1 MMRKEFKNKFIVYSH
16 SLDRFIPVK
25 KLNEEELD
33 ALVLEMLDAITTP
46 KYSITEY
53 VSFILKRL
61 VINYEHVIKECKE
74 DGAPEALFECV
85 TEIYQGFSLEM
96 INKTVNSYI
105 DSSDSP
111 NKGTSWR
118 KKRKKLT
125 FSDFSGIET
134 QIKKQIVGQDEP
146 ITEIMKQLRLMKSGL
161 CDNSNLFFIGPTG
174 VGKTELAKILA
185 QRVLGSRK
193 KLLKINCGEYSNSHE
208 YAKLIGSPP
217 GYIGHNEKGIL
228 SERAERSNEWV
239 IVFDEIEKAHSKLF
253 DLLLNLMDEGT
264 ITDSHG
270 VELDFTNS
278 LLLFTSN
285 IGLKE
290 YVGKSAL
297 GFGGGVKTYESS
309 KDEIT
314 KVFDDK
320 FSPEFRN
327 RLDSII
333 YFNALNKDDAEKIV
347 RLQLKELPI
356 RATKKLVDFVT
367 EEAFS
372 EEYGARNIKRFIKNH
387 ISIKIADELL
397 KGDDSATKYKPL
409 FKKNEFVGVQ
419 AI

>member
-1 MMRKEFKNKFIVYSH
+1 MRKEFKNKFIVYSH
-16 SLDRFIPVK
+16 TLDRFIPIK
-25 KLNEEELD
+25 KLGEDELEK
-33 ALVLEMLDAITTP
+33 LVVQMLDAITTP

-53 VSFILKRL
+53 VKFILEKL
-61 VINYEHVIKECKE
+61 VIGYDTVIKECDE

-96 INKTVNSYI
+96 MNKTVNSYI
-105 DSSDSP
+105 DAADSP
-111 NKGTSWR
+111 QKNG
-118 KKRKKLT
+118 KKRKALT
-125 FSDFSGIET
+125 FQDFSGIEG
-134 QIKKQIVGQDEP
+134 QIKNTIVGQDEP

-185 QRVLGSRK
+185 DKVMGSRK

-228 SERAERSNEWV
+228 SERAEKSNEWV
-239 IVFDEIEKAHSKLF
+239 IVFDEIEKAHDKLF

-270 VELDFTNS
+270 TELDFTNS

-290 YVGKSAL
+290 YVGKNSL
-297 GFGGGVKTYESS
+297 GFGETQLTYENS
-309 KDEIT
+309 KSAIEDAY
-314 KVFDDK
+314 KDK

-327 RLDSII
+327 RLDSVI

-347 RLQLKELPI
+347 RLQLKALPI
-356 RATKKLVDFVT
+356 RVTKKLVNFVT
-367 EEAFS
+367 ENAFS
-372 EEYGARNIKRFIKNH
+372 EEYGARNIKRFIKNN
-387 ISIKIADELL
+387 ISIKIADEIL
-397 KGDDSATKYKPL
+397 KGDKSVKYKAV
-409 FKKNEFVGVQ
+409 FNKHEFIGVQ
-419 AI
+419 AV

>member
-1 MMRKEFKNKFIVYSH
+1 MRKEFKNKFIVYSH
-16 SLDRFIPVK
+16 SLDRFIPIK
-25 KLNEEELD
+25 KLEENELD
-33 ALVLEMLDAITTP
+33 ELVLNMLDAITTP

-53 VSFILKRL
+53 VKFILREL
-61 VINYEHVIKECKE
+61 VIGYDKVMEECVE

-96 INKTVNSYI
+96 LNKTINAYL
-105 DSSDSP
+105 DE
-111 NKGTSWR
+111 KGQKT
-118 KKRKKLT
+118 KKPKRSKRLT
-125 FSDFSGIET
+125 FSDFSGIEA
-134 QIKKQIVGQDEP
+134 QIKREIVGQDQP

-185 QRVLGSRK
+185 KKVLGSRK
-193 KLLKINCGEYSNSHE
+193 RLLKINCGEYSNSHE

-228 SERAERSNEWV
+228 SERAEKSNEWV

-270 VELDFTNS
+270 TELDFTNS
-278 LLLFTSN
+278 LILFTSN

-290 YVGKSAL
+290 YVGKTSV
-297 GFGGGVKTYESS
+297 GFGDKKMTYENS
-309 KDEIT
+309 KDDI
-314 KVFDDK
+314 KNVFTDK

-327 RLDSII
+327 RLDSVI

-356 RATKKLVDFVT
+356 RVTKKLVDFVT
-367 EEAFS
+367 DQAFS
-372 EEYGARNIKRFIKNH
+372 EEYGARNIKRFIKNN

-409 FKKNEFVGVQ
+409 FKKNEFIGVQ
-419 AI
+419 AIQQAK

>member
-1 MMRKEFKNKFIVYSH
+1 MRKEFKNKFIVYSH
-16 SLDRFIPVK
+16 TLDRFIPIK
-25 KLNEEELD
+25 KLGEDELEQ
-33 ALVLEMLDAITTP
+33 LVVQMLDAITTP

-53 VSFILKRL
+53 VKFILEKL
-61 VINYEHVIKECKE
+61 VIGYDTVIKECDE

-96 INKTVNSYI
+96 MNKTVNSYI
-105 DSSDSP
+105 DAADSP
-111 NKGTSWR
+111 QKGG
-118 KKRKKLT
+118 KKRKALT
-125 FSDFSGIET
+125 FQDFSGIEE
-134 QIKKQIVGQDEP
+134 QIKKTIVGQDEP

-185 QRVLGSRK
+185 DKVMGSRK

-228 SERAERSNEWV
+228 SERAEKSNEWV
-239 IVFDEIEKAHSKLF
+239 IVFDEIEKAHDKLF

-270 VELDFTNS
+270 TELDFSNS

-290 YVGKSAL
+290 YVGKNSL
-297 GFGGGVKTYESS
+297 GFGETQLTYENS
-309 KDEIT
+309 KSAIEDAY
-314 KVFDDK
+314 KDK

-327 RLDSII
+327 RLDSVI

-347 RLQLKELPI
+347 RLQLKALPI
-356 RATKKLVDFVT
+356 RVTKKLVNFVT
-367 EEAFS
+367 ENAFS
-372 EEYGARNIKRFIKNH
+372 EEYGARNIKRFIKNN
-387 ISIKIADELL
+387 ISIKIADEIL
-397 KGDDSATKYKPL
+397 KGDKSVKYKAV
-409 FKKNEFVGVQ
+409 FNKHEFIGVQ
-419 AI
+419 AV

>member
-16 SLDRFIPVK
+16 TLDRFVPIK
-25 KLNEEELD
+25 KLKEEELD
-33 ALVLEMLDAITTP
+33 SLVLDMLDEITTP

-53 VSFILKRL
+53 VQFILRNL
-61 VINYEHVIKECKE
+61 VINYDHVIKECKE

-96 INKTVNSYI
+96 INKTINSYI
-105 DSSDSP
+105 EERGAKSRR
-111 NKGTSWR
+111 K
-118 KKRKKLT
+118 KKRKSLT

-134 QIKKQIVGQDEP
+134 QIKKEIVGQDEP

-185 QRVLGSRK
+185 KKVLGSRK
-193 KLLKINCGEYSNSHE
+193 KLLKVNCGEYSNSHE

-228 SERAERSNEWV
+228 SERADKSNEWV

-270 VELDFTNS
+270 NELDFTNS
-278 LLLFTSN
+278 LILFTSN

-290 YVGKSAL
+290 YVGKTSV
-297 GFGGGVKTYESS
+297 GFGDNKMTYENS
-309 KDEIT
+309 KDDIK
-314 KVFDDK
+314 KVFKDK

-327 RLDSII
+327 RLDSVI

-356 RATKKLVDFVT
+356 RVTKKLVDFVT
-367 EEAFS
+367 DQAFS
-372 EEYGARNIKRFIKNH
+372 EEYGARNIKRFIKNN

-419 AI
+419 AIQAK

>member
-1 MMRKEFKNKFIVYSH
+1 MRKEFKNKFIVYSH
-16 SLDRFIPVK
+16 TLDRFVPIK
-25 KLNEEELD
+25 KLKEEELD
-33 ALVLEMLDAITTP
+33 SLVLDMLDEITTP

-53 VSFILKRL
+53 VQFILRNL
-61 VINYEHVIKECKE
+61 VINYDHVIKECKE

-96 INKTVNSYI
+96 INKTINSYI
-105 DSSDSP
+105 EERGAK
-111 NKGTSWR
+111 NRRK
-118 KKRKKLT
+118 KKRKSLT

-134 QIKKQIVGQDEP
+134 QIKKEIVGQDEP

-185 QRVLGSRK
+185 KKVLGSRK
-193 KLLKINCGEYSNSHE
+193 KLLKVNCGEYSNSHE

-228 SERAERSNEWV
+228 SERAEKSNEWV

-270 VELDFTNS
+270 NELDFTNS
-278 LLLFTSN
+278 LILFTSN

-290 YVGKSAL
+290 YVGKTSV
-297 GFGGGVKTYESS
+297 GFGDNKMTYENS
-309 KDEIT
+309 KDDIK
-314 KVFDDK
+314 KVFKDK

-327 RLDSII
+327 RLDSVI

-356 RATKKLVDFVT
+356 RVTKKLVDFVT
-367 EEAFS
+367 DQAFS
-372 EEYGARNIKRFIKNH
+372 EEYGARNIKRFIKNN

-419 AI
+419 AIQAK

>member
-1 MMRKEFKNKFIVYSH
+1 MRKEFKNKFIVYSH
-16 SLDRFIPVK
+16 TLDRFIPIK
-25 KLNEEELD
+25 KLPEEDLEG
-33 ALVLEMLDAITTP
+33 LVKQIIDVITTP
-46 KYSITEY
+46 KFSITEY
-53 VSFILKRL
+53 VKFILENL
-61 VINYEHVIKECKE
+61 VVGYEHIKVECHE

-105 DSSDSP
+105 DAAESP
-111 NKGTSWR
+111 QR
-118 KKRKKLT
+118 KARKRKALT
-125 FSDFSGIET
+125 FQDFSGIEG
-134 QIKKQIVGQDEP
+134 QIKKTIVGQDEP

-185 QRVLGSRK
+185 DKVMGSRK

-228 SERAERSNEWV
+228 SDRAEKSNEWV
-239 IVFDEIEKAHSKLF
+239 IVFDEIEKAHDKLF

-270 VELDFTNS
+270 TDLDFSNS

-290 YVGKSAL
+290 YVGQQSL
-297 GFGGGVKTYESS
+297 GFGENTMTYDNS
-309 KDEIT
+309 KSNIE
-314 KVFDDK
+314 KAYQDK

-327 RLDSII
+327 RLDSVI

-356 RATKKLVDFVT
+356 RVTKKLVDFVT
-367 EEAFS
+367 DNAFS
-372 EEYGARNIKRFIKNH
+372 EEYGARNIKRFIKNN
-387 ISIKIADELL
+387 ISIKIADEIL
-397 KGDDSATKYKPL
+397 KGDDSKKYKAL
-409 FKKNEFVGVQ
+409 FKKHEFIGVQ

>member
-16 SLDRFIPVK
+16 TLDRFIPIK
-25 KLNEEELD
+25 KLGEDELEK
-33 ALVLEMLDAITTP
+33 LVVQMLDAITTP

-53 VSFILKRL
+53 VKFILEKL
-61 VINYEHVIKECKE
+61 VIGYDTVIKECDE

-96 INKTVNSYI
+96 MNKTVNSYI
-105 DSSDSP
+105 DAADSP
-111 NKGTSWR
+111 QKNG
-118 KKRKKLT
+118 KKRKALT
-125 FSDFSGIET
+125 FQDFSGIEG
-134 QIKKQIVGQDEP
+134 QIKNTIVGQDEP

-185 QRVLGSRK
+185 DKVLGSRK

-228 SERAERSNEWV
+228 SERAEKSNEWV
-239 IVFDEIEKAHSKLF
+239 IVFDEIEKAHDKLF

-270 VELDFTNS
+270 TELDFTNS

-290 YVGKSAL
+290 YVGKNSL
-297 GFGGGVKTYESS
+297 GFGETQLTYENS
-309 KDEIT
+309 KSAIEDAYKE
-314 KVFDDK
+314 K

-327 RLDSII
+327 RLDSVI
-333 YFNALNKDDAEKIV
+333 YFNALNKVDAEKIV

-356 RATKKLVDFVT
+356 RVTKKLVNFVT
-367 EEAFS
+367 DNAFS
-372 EEYGARNIKRFIKNH
+372 EEYGARNIKRFIKNN
-387 ISIKIADELL
+387 ISIKIADEIL
-397 KGDDSATKYKPL
+397 KGKTCAKYKPL
-409 FKKNEFVGVQ
+409 FEKHEFIGVQ
-419 AI
+419 AV

>member
-1 MMRKEFKNKFIVYSH
+1 MRKEFKNKFIVYSH
-16 SLDRFIPVK
+16 TLDRFIPIK
-25 KLNEEELD
+25 KLGEDELEK
-33 ALVLEMLDAITTP
+33 LVVQMLDAITTP

-53 VSFILKRL
+53 VKFILEKL
-61 VINYEHVIKECKE
+61 VIGYDTVIKECDE

-96 INKTVNSYI
+96 MNKTVNSYI
-105 DSSDSP
+105 DAADSP
-111 NKGTSWR
+111 QKNG
-118 KKRKKLT
+118 KKRKALT
-125 FSDFSGIET
+125 FQDFSGIEG
-134 QIKKQIVGQDEP
+134 QIKNTIVGQDEP

-185 QRVLGSRK
+185 DKVLGSRK

-228 SERAERSNEWV
+228 SERAEKSNEWV
-239 IVFDEIEKAHSKLF
+239 IVFDEIEKAHDKLF

-270 VELDFTNS
+270 TELDFTNS

-290 YVGKSAL
+290 YVGKNSL
-297 GFGGGVKTYESS
+297 GFGETQLTYENS
-309 KDEIT
+309 KSAIEDAY
-314 KVFDDK
+314 KDK

-327 RLDSII
+327 RLDSVI

-347 RLQLKELPI
+347 RLQLKALPI
-356 RATKKLVDFVT
+356 RVTKKLVNFVT
-367 EEAFS
+367 ENAFS
-372 EEYGARNIKRFIKNH
+372 EEYGARNIKRFIKNN
-387 ISIKIADELL
+387 ISIKIADEIL
-397 KGDDSATKYKPL
+397 KGDKSVKYKAV
-409 FKKNEFVGVQ
+409 FNKHEFIGVQ
-419 AI
+419 AV

>member
-1 MMRKEFKNKFIVYSH
+1 MRKEFKNKFIVYSH
-16 SLDRFIPVK
+16 TLDRFIPVR
-25 KLNEEELD
+25 KLPEDELEDLVRQIIEE
-33 ALVLEMLDAITTP
+33 ITTP
-46 KYSITEY
+46 KFSITEY
-53 VSFILKRL
+53 VQFILESL
-61 VINYEHVIKECKE
+61 VVNYEHIKVECKE

-105 DSSDSP
+105 DASDAP
-111 NKGTSWR
+111 KTKTKRR
-118 KKRKKLT
+118 KVLT

-134 QIKKQIVGQDEP
+134 QIKKEIVGQDQP

-185 QRVLGSRK
+185 KKVLGSRK

-228 SERAERSNEWV
+228 SERAEKSNEWV

-270 VELDFTNS
+270 NELDFTNS
-278 LLLFTSN
+278 LILFTSN

-290 YVGKSAL
+290 YVGKTSV
-297 GFGGGVKTYESS
+297 GFGDNKMTYENS
-309 KDEIT
+309 KDDIK
-314 KVFDDK
+314 KVFKDK

-327 RLDSII
+327 RLDSVI

-356 RATKKLVDFVT
+356 RVTKKLVDFVT
-367 EEAFS
+367 DQAFS
-372 EEYGARNIKRFIKNH
+372 EEYGARNIKRFIKNN

-409 FKKNEFVGVQ
+409 FKKNEFIGVQ
-419 AI
+419 AIQAK

>member
-16 SLDRFIPVK
+16 SLDMFIPIR
-25 KLNEEELD
+25 KLDEDELD
-33 ALVLEMLDAITTP
+33 ALVLAMLDAITTP

-53 VSFILKRL
+53 VSFILKHL
-61 VINYEHVIKECKE
+61 VLGYNQVMKECQE

-105 DSSDSP
+105 DQSHTP
-111 NKGTSWR
+111 GPKK
-118 KKRKKLT
+118 KKRKPLT
-125 FSDFSGIET
+125 FADFSGIEN
-134 QIKKQIVGQDEP
+134 QIKRLIVGQDEP

-185 QRVLGSRK
+185 DKVLGSRK
-193 KLLKINCGEYSNSHE
+193 RLLKINCGEYSNSHE

-228 SERAERSNEWV
+228 SERAEKSNEWV
-239 IVFDEIEKAHSKLF
+239 IVFDEIEKAHDKLF

-264 ITDSHG
+264 ITDCHG
-270 VELDFTNS
+270 TELDFTNS
-278 LLLFTSN
+278 LLVFTSN

-290 YVGKSAL
+290 YVGKNTL
-297 GFGGGVKTYESS
+297 GFGETKMTYENS
-309 KDEIT
+309 KDKIKEAY
-314 KVFDDK
+314 KDK

-327 RLDSII
+327 RLDSVI

-347 RLQLKELPI
+347 RLQLKALPI
-356 RATKKLVDFVT
+356 RVSKKLVDFIT
-367 EEAFS
+367 HNAFS
-372 EEYGARNIKRFIKNH
+372 EEYGARNIKRFIKNN

-397 KGDDSATKYKPL
+397 KGDDSTTKYKPL
-409 FKKNEFVGVQ
+409 FKKNEFIGVQ
-419 AI
+419 AV

>member
-1 MMRKEFKNKFIVYSH
+1 MRKEFKNKFIIYSH
-16 SLDRFIPVK
+16 TLDRFIPIK
-25 KLNEEELD
+25 KMQDPELED
-33 ALVLEMLDAITTP
+33 LVRQIINIITTP
-46 KYSITEY
+46 KFSITEY
-53 VSFILKRL
+53 VTFILSSL
-61 VINYEHVIKECKE
+61 VVGYDHVIKECQE

-105 DSSDSP
+105 DADDAP
-111 NKGTSWR
+111 KKGG
-118 KKRKKLT
+118 KKRKPLT
-125 FSDFSGIET
+125 FSDFSAIEE
-134 QIKKQIVGQDEP
+134 QIKKQIVGQDAP

-185 QRVLGSRK
+185 DKVLGSRK

-217 GYIGHNEKGIL
+217 GYIGHGEKGIL
-228 SERAERSNEWV
+228 SERAGKSNEWV
-239 IVFDEIEKAHSKLF
+239 IVFDEIEKAHDKLF

-270 VELDFTNS
+270 EELDFTNS

-290 YVGKSAL
+290 YVGKQTL
-297 GFGGGVKTYESS
+297 GFGEMKMTYENS
-309 KDEIT
+309 KENIE
-314 KVFDDK
+314 KAYQDK

-327 RLDSII
+327 RLDSVV
-333 YFNALNKDDAEKIV
+333 YFNTLNKTDAEKIV

-356 RATKKLVDFVT
+356 RVTKRLVEFVT
-367 EEAFS
+367 ENAFS
-372 EEYGARNIKRFIKNH
+372 EEYGARNIKRFIKNN
-387 ISIKIADELL
+387 ISIKIADEIL
-397 KGDDSATKYKPL
+397 KGDPCAKYKAL
-409 FKKNEFVGVQ
+409 FTKHEFIGVQ